1 MQDYSNA
8 TAACTERTVIDE
20 LYQKYDL
27 DLQRISLEIYR
38 LQELAFHEDQSS
50 NLLSQFLELKGF
62 TVEQG
67 IAGDKTTFVA
77 TFSQGK
83 GPVVSFNAV
92 ISKRVLYELPLKVCK
107 IAKLPLAQ
115 IEIKIIPLHQKK
127 FIKRL
132 SSKAKNALPIHL
144 PEGLGKS

>member
-8 TAACTERTVIDE
+8 TTACTERTVIDE
-20 LYQKYDL
+20 SYQKYDP
-27 DLQRISLEIYR
+27 DLRRISLQIHR

-67 IAGDKTTFVA
+67 IAGDKTAFVA

-92 ISKRVLYELPLKVCK
+92 ISKRVL
-107 IAKLPLAQ
+107 
-115 IEIKIIPLHQKK
+115 
-127 FIKRL
+127 
-132 SSKAKNALPIHL
+132 S
-144 PEGLGKS
+144 